1 MLVRISCSRCHL
13 ASLWTDEPRWF
24 LSSVCLHSRECRARL
39 LAEDFSTLPA
49 RRVGGSLGSDAQT
62 AEVSDVAS
70 APAGQAAAA
79 NENAHQRA

>member
-39 LAEDFSTLPA
+39 LTEDFSTLPA
-49 RRVGGSLGSDAQT
+49 RRAGSLGSDAQT
-62 AEVSDVAS
+62 AEVSDVTS
-70 APAGQAAAA
+70 APANHAAAA
-79 NENAHQRA
+79 NEGAHQRA